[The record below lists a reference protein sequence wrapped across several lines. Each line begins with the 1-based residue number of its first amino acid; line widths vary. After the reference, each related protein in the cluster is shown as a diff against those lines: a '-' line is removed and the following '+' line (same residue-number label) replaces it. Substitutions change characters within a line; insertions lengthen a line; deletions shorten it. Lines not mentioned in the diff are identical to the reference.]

1 MGTQTVFDH
10 VKGFKLEGDKCVDL
24 DECTWDI
31 AECEEY
37 SHYDL
42 PCDQMCQK
50 HSGWLLKFTIVS
62 FPSQIFGILSF
73 YEIIR

>member
-62 FPSQIFGILSF
+62 FPSKIFGILSF
-73 YEIIR
+73 MR

>member
-1 MGTQTVFDH
+1 M
-10 VKGFKLEGDKCVDL
+10 KGFKLEGDKCVDL

-42 PCDQMCQK
+42 PCDQMCRK
-50 HSGWLLKFTIVS
+50 HSGWFLKLLKGINVG
-62 FPSQIFGILSF
+62 FPSRIFEVF
-73 YEIIR
+73 RDFD

>member
-1 MGTQTVFDH
+1 MGFQTIFDH
-10 VKGFKLEGDKCVDL
+10 LKGFKLEGDKCVDL
-24 DECTWDI
+24 NECTWDI

-50 HSGWLLKFTIVS
+50 HSGWILKLTIVG
-62 FPSQIFGILSF
+62 FPSRTFQVFRDF
-73 YEIIR
+73 D